1 LELELNIDQRIE
13 LDDIIQTGYS
23 KQLFNVRINQL
34 EKKIIVISVKGQ
46 DYIENFNQTLDKLK
60 NFSNHLR
67 ESNIFINDLIKN
79 PQN

>member
-1 LELELNIDQRIE
+1 LELELNIDQRVE
-13 LDDIIQTGYS
+13 LDDIILTGYS

-46 DYIENFNQTLDKLK
+46 DYIENFNQTLEKLK

-67 ESNIFINDLIKN
+67 ESNNFINDLIKN
-79 PQN
+79 HKN

>member
-1 LELELNIDQRIE
+1 MELELNIDQRVE
-13 LDDIIQTGYS
+13 LDDIILTGYS

-46 DYIENFNQTLDKLK
+46 DYIENFNQTLEKLK

-67 ESNIFINDLIKN
+67 ESNNFINDLIKN
-79 PQN
+79 HKN